1 MPRKKTCT
9 LSLNALRFLNTP
21 AVHGIELLQIDAAC
35 SAESADIGKLIQVVQ
50 GSVESKKS
58 APGKSGHG
66 TVVPISQ
73 CSEIGFDMRNDFIH

>member
-1 MPRKKTCT
+1 MYFVIECFTVFKY
-9 LSLNALRFLNTP
+9 P